1 MIALINAT
9 ISAVA
14 LFLPNPMLN
23 TSILPGIPIELFKM
37 LSQNEST
44 FPKGYDRAY
53 PSAPSGD
60 QCIKSTIQPDDPR
73 VLNTYY
79 YDQNNTY
86 LSMLNHSILSP

>member
-23 TSILPGIPIELFKM
+23 TLNFAGNSDRAV
-37 LSQNEST
+37 QNAIAKRASL

-60 QCIKSTIQPDDPR
+60 QRIKSTIQPDDL
-73 VLNTYY
+73 VF
-79 YDQNNTY
+79 
-86 LSMLNHSILSP
+86 